1 MLGQLNQ
8 RRVNRHAL
16 PAGMAHDRN
25 HNGILDECECQADL
39 GGSGVVDLA
48 DLGLL
53 LADWGCTGVYC
64 VGDINRNEETNLED
78 LRTLLTQFGCV
89 Q

>member
-1 MLGQLNQ
+1 VLGQIDQ

-16 PAGMAHDRN
+16 PAGTAHDRN

-39 GGSGVVDLA
+39 DGSGIVDLA

-64 VGDINRNEETNLED
+64 VGDIDRNEETD
-78 LRTLLTQFGCV
+78 LADLGMMLTQFGCS